1 VALLALYLLLSVTNW
16 RAMVEVRVSFDDY
29 YFCPQCNTRLS
40 PVALLVLYLLLSVT
54 NWRAMVEVRVS
65 FDV

>member
-1 VALLALYLLLSVTNW
+1 
-16 RAMVEVRVSFDDY
+16 MVEVRVSFDDY

-40 PVALLVLYLLLSVT
+40 PVALLALYLLLSVT